1 MNYVRINLTKDTQ
14 DLDTENYKHC
24 REKVKKSW
32 INGKIFGIHEFEDS
46 VLRCL
51 FFKII
56 PLKIPGLDTGR
67 NF

>member
-1 MNYVRINLTKDTQ
+1 MNYVRINLTKHMQ

-24 REKVKKSW
+24 REKVKESW

-51 FFKII
+51 FFK
-56 PLKIPGLDTGR
+56 
-67 NF
+67 